1 MWDKLISIPEGLQS
15 IVTTDDKIEETWQEE
30 AEAKILFQVLF

>member
-15 IVTTDDKIEETWQEE
+15 IVTLDDKIEETLQEE
-30 AEAKILFQVLF
+30 AEAKILFQVFF